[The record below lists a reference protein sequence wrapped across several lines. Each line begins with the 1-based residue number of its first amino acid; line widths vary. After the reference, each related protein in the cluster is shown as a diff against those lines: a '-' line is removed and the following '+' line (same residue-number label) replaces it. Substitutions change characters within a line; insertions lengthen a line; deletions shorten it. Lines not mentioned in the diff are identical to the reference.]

1 MLQIITDSTADLNRE
16 IAHRANVKIIPLSV
30 TIGGAAYHDG
40 QDIDQAKLFDLIKET
55 GELPKTAA
63 PSIGEFHQIF
73 DGPDESIFIGISSKL
88 SATVQDAH
96 ICAQDFPEGKV
107 RVIDSLNL
115 STGIGLLALAAADL
129 RDQGLSAAEIE
140 AEIRSRLPKTRM
152 SFMIATM
159 DFLYKGGRCSAME
172 NIFGTMLKI
181 HPIIEMQSDGSLGV
195 KDKAY
200 GSRKKSMQ
208 LLLTDFEKHLDELD
222 PRRVFVTHTASDEDA
237 EYLKEEVIKLA
248 APQEVLITRAGSV
261 VSSHC
266 GPGTIGILYMVK

>member
-1 MLQIITDSTADLNRE
+1 MLQIITDSTADLSRE
-16 IAHRANVKIIPLSV
+16 IAERANVKVIPLSV
-30 TIGGAAYHDG
+30 IIGGKTYRDG
-40 QDIDQAKLFDLIKET
+40 RDIDQQKLFSLIKQT

-63 PSIGEFHQIF
+63 PSIGEFHEMF
-73 DGPDESIFIGISSKL
+73 DHSEETVFIGISSQL
-88 SATVQDAH
+88 SATIQNALLA
-96 ICAQDFPEGKV
+96 AQEFPAGKV

-129 RDQGLSAAEIE
+129 RDQGMSAAQVESEIQ
-140 AEIRSRLPKTRM
+140 RGLPKTRM
-152 SFMIATM
+152 SFMIDTM
-159 DFLYKGGRCSAME
+159 EYLYKGGRCSAME

-181 HPIIEMQSDGSLGV
+181 HPIIEMQPDGKLGV

-208 LLLTDFEKHLDELD
+208 LLLDDFEKHLDELD
-222 PRRVFVTHTASDEDA
+222 PRRVFVTHTSPDEDA
-237 EYLKEEVIKLA
+237 EYLKEEIIKLA

-261 VSSHC
+261 VTSHC

>member
-1 MLQIITDSTADLNRE
+1 MVQIVTDSTADLSHE
-16 IAHRANVKIIPLSV
+16 IADQANVKVIPLSV
-30 TIGGAAYHDG
+30 IIGGSTYHDG
-40 QDIDQAKLFDLIKET
+40 EDIDQFKLFELIKQT

-63 PSIGEFHQIF
+63 PSPGEFHKMF
-73 DGPDESIFIGISSKL
+73 EVPEDSIFIGISSKL
-88 SATVQDAH
+88 SATVQDAVLS
-96 ICAQDFPEGKV
+96 AQEFPEGKV
-107 RVIDSLNL
+107 RAIDSLNL

-140 AEIRSRLPKTRM
+140 AEIKRRLPKTRM

-159 DFLYKGGRCSAME
+159 EFLYKGGRCSAME

-181 HPIIEMQSDGSLGV
+181 HPIIEMQPDGSLGV

-222 PRRVFVTHTASDEDA
+222 PRRVFVTHTSPDEDA
-237 EYLKEEVIKLA
+237 EYLKEEIIKLA
-248 APQEVLITRAGSV
+248 APEEVLITHAGSV

>member
-1 MLQIITDSTADLNRE
+1 MVQIVTDSTADLSHE
-16 IAHRANVKIIPLSV
+16 IADRANVKMIPLSV
-30 TIGGAAYHDG
+30 IIGGNTYHDG
-40 QDIDQAKLFDLIKET
+40 EDIDQFKLFELIKQT
-55 GELPKTAA
+55 GELPTTAA
-63 PSIGEFHQIF
+63 PSLGEFHKMF
-73 DGPDESIFIGISSKL
+73 DVPEDSVFIGISSKL
-88 SATVQDAH
+88 SATVQDAVLS
-96 ICAQDFPEGKV
+96 AQEFPEGKV
-107 RVIDSLNL
+107 RAIDSLNL

-140 AEIRSRLPKTRM
+140 AEIKRRLPKTRM

-159 DFLYKGGRCSAME
+159 EFLYKGGRCSAME

-181 HPIIEMQSDGSLGV
+181 HPIIEMQPDGSLGV

-222 PRRVFVTHTASDEDA
+222 PRRVFVTHTSPDEDA
-237 EYLKEEVIKLA
+237 EYLKEEIIKLA
-248 APQEVLITRAGSV
+248 APEEVLITRAGSV

>member
-1 MLQIITDSTADLNRE
+1 MLQIITDSTADLSRK
-16 IAHRANVKIIPLSV
+16 IADRANVKIIPLSV

-63 PSIGEFHQIF
+63 PSIGEFHQMF
-73 DGPDESIFIGISSKL
+73 DGADESIFIGISSKL